1 MKTLSA
7 ALGAVLVVLALVV
20 TGCSGG
26 GGDGDP
32 DPEPTALRP
41 GEVTMLYV
49 DAFRGGD
56 ELVGYN
62 PHSGW
67 DGSFFDSVGGSA
79 EQVVGQPL
87 DAQQRAQVAEAFRTA
102 LGQVTAKV
110 LAEDVAGDTAT
121 VTLRVR
127 GLAYGAA
134 LDRAGK
140 DFTLDTED
148 PSGSYTSLLLEA
160 LDVVKPVKK
169 PVRVKVALDRDE
181 DGVWT
186 PDRKSGAAIT
196 RALMR

>member
-1 MKTLSA
+1 MKPWSV
-7 ALGAVLVVLALVV
+7 ALGTVLVALVLVVS
-20 TGCSGG
+20 GCSGG
-26 GGDGDP
+26 GRDDGP
-32 DPEPTALRP
+32 DPEPKALQP
-41 GEVTMLYV
+41 GEVAMLYV

-62 PHSGW
+62 ARSGW

-79 EQVVGQPL
+79 EEVVGEPL
-87 DAQQRAQVAEAFRTA
+87 DAQQRARVAEAFRKA
-102 LGQVTAKV
+102 LGQVRAKV
-110 LAEDVAGDTAT
+110 VAEKVDGDAAT

-140 DFTLDTED
+140 DFTLDTKD
-148 PSGSYTSLLLEA
+148 PSGSYTALLLEA
-160 LDVVKPVKK
+160 LGLAKPVKE
-169 PVRVKVALDRDE
+169 PVRVKVKLDRDE

-186 PDRKSGAAIT
+186 PNPKSGAALT